1 MVGARKCLCTLMQV
15 LNGVDQINC
24 RLRRRSTPSLST
36 PSWTAGH
43 FSHHREDTIHGI
55 RTTGRTE
62 WAEDRA
68 SDGVCHTS
76 VRTGFEPLEPML
88 SLVNWSITPVFLQ
101 RDGHKGLPGGSRPAS
116 PSYPVANNK
125 EALYQAGE
133 RNICPGMASPTV
145 IRALTY

>member
-1 MVGARKCLCTLMQV
+1 MVGARKCLCALMQV

-62 WAEDRA
+62 WAGDRA

-76 VRTGFEPLEPML
+76 ARTGFEPLEPML
-88 SLVNWSITPVFLQ
+88 SLVNWSITPVFYREMDT
-101 RDGHKGLPGGSRPAS
+101 RDSL
-116 PSYPVANNK
+116 
-125 EALYQAGE
+125 EALGQPARHTQWQTTKRPCIKQMKG
-133 RNICPGMASPTV
+133 ISAQGWHHPQ
-145 IRALTY
+145 